1 MAKQTKGSGK
11 NVRRPGRDA
20 AKRAARSKFGRSA
33 SSVKVKAETVATRA
47 AAGSAVVPGKQIGG
61 AKRKAT
67 KNRTG
72 NRDLTIRVKSARGRK
87 VSSTAWL
94 QRQLNDPY
102 VIKAKV
108 EGYRSRA
115 AFKLAELNERHKL
128 IKPGMRIVDLG
139 CAPGGWCQV
148 AAKIVG
154 ESDDDP
160 RIVGIDI
167 LEMDPIPGVKFL
179 CKDFT
184 QPDAPDMLLDML
196 DGHKVDIVLSDMAAA
211 TTGHRPTDHIRII
224 YLCEIAVDFAMQVLK
239 PGGTFVSKVLQGGTE
254 HELLSHLKKNFD
266 KTYHAK
272 PPASR
277 KDSAETYLIASGYK
291 GGKQPD

>member
-20 AKRAARSKFGRSA
+20 ARRAARSKFGRSA
-33 SSVKVKAETVATRA
+33 SAIEVRADTVAKRK
-47 AAGSAVVPGKQIGG
+47 AAGGAVVAGKQIGG
-61 AKRKAT
+61 AKTKAN
-67 KNRTG
+67 KGRTG
-72 NRDLTIRVKSARGRK
+72 TRDLTIRVKSARGRT
-87 VSSTAWL
+87 VSSTKWL
-94 QRQLNDPY
+94 SRQLNDPY
-102 VIKAKV
+102 VLKAKI

-128 IKPGMRIVDLG
+128 IMPGMRVVDLG

-154 ESDDDP
+154 DSETDP
-160 RIVGIDI
+160 RIIGIDI

-184 QPDAPDMLLDML
+184 ENDAPDMLLEML
-196 DGHKVDIVLSDMAAA
+196 GGHKVNIVLSDMAST
-211 TTGHRPTDHIRII
+211 TTGHRPTDHLRII
-224 YLCEIAVDFAMQVLK
+224 FLCEIAIDFALQVLE
-239 PGGTFVSKVLQGGTE
+239 PGGTFVCKVLQGGTE
-254 HELLSHLKKNFD
+254 NVLLNLLKRNFA

-277 KDSAETYLIASGYK
+277 KDSAETYLIASGFK
-291 GGKQPD
+291 GVRQD